1 MSICSSEKIAES
13 DPFNALRETR
23 TSSKLFGD
31 ICVVLQPHVN
41 SRTTEKDLFTPPPS
55 LFLVASL
62 TSCMNLFERRG
73 L

>member
-13 DPFNALRETR
+13 NPFNALRETR

-41 SRTTEKDLFTPPPS
+41 SRTTEKGLFPPPS